1 MADSE
6 ADSGARRRIPV
17 PEKEPVT
24 LRDGEVK
31 TGKKRSKKSADDKV
45 EYGNPWVD
53 ALRVL
58 SFLLLLSCGLS
69 YLVSGG
75 ESFFWTMKVSP
86 KYLRLQTWKGIFN
99 GPVYLTPEELAQ
111 FDGTDPSKPIYLA
124 INGSIYDVTPG
135 ARMYGPGGSYRFFAG
150 TDASRSYVTGC
161 FAEDRTPDMRG
172 VEEMFLPL
180 DDPEVDS
187 HFTKAE
193 LKTLREQEKRIAKK
207 KTYDALKHWVD
218 FFGNSKKYSFV
229 GYVKREEGWLEAL
242 PKKELCEQARKG
254 RKPRKIPDD
263 KK

>member
-1 MADSE
+1 MYVYPNLPPPILSPSAWILWQMADLPHL
-6 ADSGARRRIPV
+6 A
-17 PEKEPVT
+17 
-24 LRDGEVK
+24 
-31 TGKKRSKKSADDKV
+31 
-45 EYGNPWVD
+45 
-53 ALRVL
+53 
-58 SFLLLLSCGLS
+58 
-69 YLVSGG
+69 
-75 ESFFWTMKVSP
+75 
-86 KYLRLQTWKGIFN
+86 QQN

-150 TDASRSYVTGC
+150 ADASRGYVTGC

-193 LKTLREQEKRIAKK
+193 LKTLREQERRIAKK
-207 KTYDALKHWVD
+207 KAYDALNHWVN

>member
-1 MADSE
+1 MADLPHL
-6 ADSGARRRIPV
+6 A
-17 PEKEPVT
+17 
-24 LRDGEVK
+24 
-31 TGKKRSKKSADDKV
+31 
-45 EYGNPWVD
+45 
-53 ALRVL
+53 
-58 SFLLLLSCGLS
+58 
-69 YLVSGG
+69 
-75 ESFFWTMKVSP
+75 
-86 KYLRLQTWKGIFN
+86 QQN

-150 TDASRSYVTGC
+150 ADASRGYVTGC

-193 LKTLREQEKRIAKK
+193 LKTLREQERRIAKK
-207 KTYDALKHWVD
+207 KAYDALNHWVN